1 MKITGRHTGRPLQ
14 EDGGG
19 YVISSEVIR
28 GYIDLMILCVL
39 CTGESYGYEIGKS
52 IREITEGEYII
63 KETTLYSA
71 FARMEKAGLIE
82 SFPGS
87 VTHGKPR
94 TYYRITERGR
104 EFREEKREEWA
115 FTKKIISKF
124 IEMENKNG
132 ND

>member
-1 MKITGRHTGRPLQ
+1 LPPLLAK
-14 EDGGG
+14 GCGF
-19 YVISSEVIR
+19 VISSEVIR

-39 CTGESYGYEIGKS
+39 TAGESYGYEIGKS

-82 SFPGS
+82 SYPGS

-94 TYYRITERGR
+94 TYYKITDKGR
-104 EFREEKREEWA
+104 EFREQKREEWD
-115 FTKKIISKF
+115 FTKKIISRFLEREEK
-124 IEMENKNG
+124 IDG

>member
-1 MKITGRHTGRPLQ
+1 M
-14 EDGGG
+14 
-19 YVISSEVIR
+19 ISSEVIR

-39 CTGESYGYEIGKS
+39 GTGESYGYEIGKS
-52 IREITEGEYII
+52 IREITGGEYII

-82 SFPGS
+82 SYPGS

-94 TYYRITERGR
+94 TYYRVTEKGR
-104 EFREEKREEWA
+104 DFCAEKREEWV

-124 IEMENKNG
+124 IEMEENTDGSN
-132 ND
+132 

>member
-1 MKITGRHTGRPLQ
+1 M
-14 EDGGG
+14 
-19 YVISSEVIR
+19 ISSEVIR

-39 CTGESYGYEIGKS
+39 RAGESYGYEIGKQ

-82 SFPGS
+82 SYPGS
-87 VTHGKPR
+87 ITHGKPR
-94 TYYRITERGR
+94 TYYRITQKGLD
-104 EFREEKREEWA
+104 FREEKREEWD

-124 IEMENKNG
+124 LERGEFKHG